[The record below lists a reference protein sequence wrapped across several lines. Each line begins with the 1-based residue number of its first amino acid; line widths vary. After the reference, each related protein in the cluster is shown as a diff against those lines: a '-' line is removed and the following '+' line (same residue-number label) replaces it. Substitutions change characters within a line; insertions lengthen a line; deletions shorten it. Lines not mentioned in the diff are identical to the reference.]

1 MTSSCIRKTQ
11 KKYLDRKSP
20 AFSAG
25 DCKGLKKMGNDGKY
39 WISKKGSASI
49 YRWHAM
55 GKSTTTRKAKRSN
68 SKTKKKRKTNPESN
82 NVTLDELKKMAK
94 RYEVTVS
101 GTKKEIA
108 ERIVYLRGFLSPT
121 HKSAITKTH
130 RKKLDTVLSN

>member
-1 MTSSCIRKTQ
+1 MSSSCVRKTQ

-20 AFSAG
+20 AFSAS

-49 YRWHAM
+49 YKWHPM
-55 GKSTTTRKAKRSN
+55 GKSTTTRKAKRSH
-68 SKTKKKRKTNPESN
+68 SKTKKKRKTKSDSN
-82 NVTLDELKKMAK
+82 DVTLDELKKMAK

-108 ERIVYLRGFLSPT
+108 ERIVYLRGYLPST
-121 HKSAITKTH
+121 NKSAITKTH
-130 RKKLDTVLSN
+130 RKKLDTLLSK